1 MESLPN
7 DLVFKILVKLPAKD
21 IYKGAMLVH
30 HNWSVPRAFVYTN
43 LQRSTQ
49 GLLIQRTDQNC
60 FCTFVAINKA
70 ESRYLSCVTS
80 PWKQSSPVPQ
90 DVVGIGHEKYCLSTG
105 KSLSM
110 FVCLS
115 EFSWDVWCC
124 LLLLVT
130 HPTRV
135 CIVYNNVLTQEIFEY

>member
-1 MESLPN
+1 MKSRSRPYYLGRCKKSGRLTNMESLPN

-70 ESRYLSCVTS
+70 ESRYLSCITS

-90 DVVGIGHEKYCLSTG
+90 DVVGIGHKKVL
-105 KSLSM
+105 
-110 FVCLS
+110 FVDRKI
-115 EFSWDVWCC
+115 FVYVR
-124 LLLLVT
+124 LL
-130 HPTRV
+130 
-135 CIVYNNVLTQEIFEY
+135 E